1 MLGFNISINFN
12 LPYYSKNPIEFWERW
27 HISLSKWFQ
36 DYLYFPL
43 AMHYMR
49 KTKGAFNKYKAHL
62 ISMTLIGFWH
72 GANWNFIVF
81 GLYWGLV
88 IIGYIKI
95 REYLNINF
103 TAIKTP
109 ILKSIFMD
117 KKSVTNMIHM
127 AMLFFFVCV
136 GWIFFRANS
145 LSDAIYIL
153 THAVT
158 GTLDS
163 IYGVAVLSESI
174 KNEIIGKGLGVS
186 GIAFISCVTLIGFME
201 IVHFVQ
207 SRVDLE
213 KIFTSWP
220 IVLRWAVYYIF
231 ILIIIIFYAPASQQ
245 FIYFQ
250 F

>member
-1 MLGFNISINFN
+1 
-12 LPYYSKNPIEFWERW
+12 W

-62 ISMTLIGFWH
+62 YAMTLIGLWH
-72 GANWNFIVF
+72 GANWTFIVF

-95 REYLNINF
+95 KEYLNINS
-103 TAIKTP
+103 TVTKTP
-109 ILKSIFMD
+109 ILKMIFME
-117 KKSVTNMIHM
+117 KNSVTNMIHM
-127 AMLFFFVCV
+127 TMLFCFVCV

-145 LSDAIYIL
+145 LPDTIYIL
-153 THAVT
+153 THVVT

-174 KNEIIGKGLGVS
+174 KNEIVGKGLGVS
-186 GIAFISCVTLIGFME
+186 GNEFISCMILIGFME
-201 IVHFVQ
+201 IVHFAQ

-213 KIFTSWP
+213 KLFNSWP
-220 IVLRWAVYYIF
+220 IVLRWAVYFII
-231 ILIIIIFYAPASQQ
+231 ILIIMIFNVPTGQNLYIFNFSS
-245 FIYFQ
+245 
-250 F
+250 